1 MKPKTATPATYLN
14 ILLCFIIIVF
24 FNDYKVTFNP
34 TENVLLNG
42 YAFPLYSSPPPIVS
56 GSNILVSEVPV
67 HKFSPDTNMRNL
79 DTANFLVRDTGRVYP
94 N

>member
-1 MKPKTATPATYLN
+1 MCIRDRIYTDEGYTGVGEATNWPGSP
-14 ILLCFIIIVF
+14 IV
-24 FNDYKVTFNP
+24 YEAAKHIG
-34 TENVLLNG
+34 LSLIHI
-42 YAFPLYSSPPPIVS
+42 FPLYSSPPPIVS